1 MITYNYAGSFP
12 SQVVP
17 DAEKQTMEY
26 GYAVGRAIE
35 GEWFSGDRGGM
46 GNRYQNSWL
55 NFHRLRLYARGEQ
68 PVQKYKD
75 ELAVNGDLSYLNL
88 DWKPVPIIPK
98 FVDIIVNGMSQRIF
112 DIKAFA
118 QDPESL
124 KQRTKYADAIMRD
137 MYAKEM
143 IQATK
148 EATGLDFFN
157 SADPNN
163 IPETQEDLDLHMQ
176 LSYKQSIEIAEEEAI
191 DNVLQANKY
200 ELVKRRVIED
210 LTVIGI
216 GATKTT
222 FNLANGIDIDYVD
235 PANLVYS
242 YTDDPNFED
251 IYYVGEVK
259 SMSLVEVKK
268 QFPWLTDQELEVIQK
283 YPGDANYTRNFYAQ
297 QDSYNQ
303 VQVLY
308 FEYKTYSNQ
317 VFKIKQTEQGLEK
330 ALEKPDSFNPPVND
344 NFERVGRAIEVLYSG
359 AKILG
364 HEMMLEWKLAENM
377 TRPNSNVSKVNMN
390 YCICAPKLYKGM
402 IESTVSRITGFA
414 DMIQLTHLK
423 LQQVLSRMV
432 PDGVFVDVDG
442 LAEVDLGNGTNY
454 NPAEALNM
462 YFQTG
467 SIVGRSMTQEGDIN
481 RGKVPIQE
489 LQTSNGGAK
498 IQSLIQTYQYYLQMI
513 RDVTGLNE
521 ATDAST
527 PDVKALVG
535 LQKIAAANSNTALRH
550 LMKASLYLTLRV
562 CENVALRIADV
573 LQYPLTRAA
582 LIDSISA
589 YNTGTLEELQDKNL
603 ADFGI
608 FLELEPDEEQKAQLE
623 QNIQVALASGGIDL
637 DDAIDIR
644 QVKNLKLAN
653 QLLKQKRKKKLEKD
667 QAAQQANIQAQ
678 AAANAQAAEQA
689 TLAEMQKQ
697 QALAETEVQIEQA
710 KSQMEI
716 QRMQTEATVKIDLA
730 AVKKAEEPIKV
741 DLTKTENKDAVQ
753 TQETDDSNVIV
764 EKPEDSKDSETVVE
778 EIRDT
783 EQKVEEDTPL
793 KEVTEE
799 PVVETKQTIPQE
811 QPVLPENIEK
821 LVKFMQETNGTVED
835 YVRLNADYEN
845 IDNDTLLR
853 EYYKNTRPH
862 LTYDEVNFLMED
874 NFKIDEN
881 VDDEREVKK
890 KNLAF
895 KEEVGKAKS
904 YLNELKGKYY
914 DEIKL
919 RSNVNPDQQK
929 AIDFFNRYNEDQ
941 KTLSKQR
948 QVFQK
953 VTKDAFTDEFKGFD
967 FKVGDKKFRYGVKNP
982 NEIVEKQ
989 TDITDFVKT
998 FLDDKGMLV
1007 DPQGYHK
1014 AIYAARNSDTIA
1026 KHFYEQGKAD
1036 ATKELVAKTKNL
1048 SNEPRKETSGD
1059 IFVKGIKVKAIS
1071 GADTSKLRIKTRK
1084 FNN

>member
-88 DWKPVPIIPK
+88 DWKPVPIISK

-143 IQATK
+143 IVATK

-489 LQTSNGGAK
+489 LQTSSGGQK
-498 IQSLIQTYQYYLQMI
+498 IASLIQTYQYYLQMI

-667 QAAQQANIQAQ
+667 QAAQRANIQAQ

-716 QRMQTEATVKIDLA
+716 QRMQTEATI
-730 AVKKAEEPIKV
+730 KKELMAEEFSY
-741 DLTKTENKDAVQ
+741 N
-753 TQETDDSNVIV
+753 
-764 EKPEDSKDSETVVE
+764 
-778 EIRDT
+778 
-783 EQKVEEDTPL
+783 
-793 KEVTEE
+793 
-799 PVVETKQTIPQE
+799 
-811 QPVLPENIEK
+811 
-821 LVKFMQETNGTVED
+821 MQ
-835 YVRLNADYEN
+835 
-845 IDNDTLLR
+845 
-853 EYYKNTRPH
+853 
-862 LTYDEVNFLMED
+862 
-874 NFKIDEN
+874 
-881 VDDEREVKK
+881 
-890 KNLAF
+890 LAR
-895 KEEVGKAKS
+895 
-904 YLNELKGKYY
+904 
-914 DEIKL
+914 I
-919 RSNVNPDQQK
+919 
-929 AIDFFNRYNEDQ
+929 
-941 KTLSKQR
+941 
-948 QVFQK
+948 
-953 VTKDAFTDEFKGFD
+953 
-967 FKVGDKKFRYGVKNP
+967 
-982 NEIVEKQ
+982 
-989 TDITDFVKT
+989 
-998 FLDDKGMLV
+998 
-1007 DPQGYHK
+1007 
-1014 AIYAARNSDTIA
+1014 
-1026 KHFYEQGKAD
+1026 KAD
-1036 ATKELVAKTKNL
+1036 AEGRKEQEIENRKDKRIKMQGTQESQLIQQRQNNALPTDFESAGFDSL
-1048 SNEPRKETSGD
+1048 GGFDLEQFEPR
-1059 IFVKGIKVKAIS
+1059 
-1071 GADTSKLRIKTRK
+1071 
-1084 FNN
+1084 